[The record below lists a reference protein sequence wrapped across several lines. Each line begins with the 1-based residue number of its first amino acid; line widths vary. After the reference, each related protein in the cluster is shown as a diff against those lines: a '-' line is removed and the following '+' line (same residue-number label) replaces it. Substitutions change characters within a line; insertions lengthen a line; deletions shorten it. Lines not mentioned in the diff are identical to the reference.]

1 MKKSKLSKKR
11 KGRGK
16 DPVQTKNVNVD
27 LRDDETIISEM
38 LRSQEINAN
47 VTTCADQRRNSGDSN
62 DENTFSTST
71 SSKDANENST
81 GLQRVQEEN
90 QYLKL
95 LLAMSYKVDQ
105 LYEIWNGHFPNAFSN
120 PNTLKTYLDLHSK
133 QKQSDLI
140 VKTFQHVETI
150 KEFITQHK
158 SQMMNMNSTGMIIP
172 TTNSVNQPIPNLAIS
187 SGNITSIS
195 EEPQQI
201 RRTNQHLSVSN
212 LSIRSSAD
220 KQERRDFEKM
230 FSQEGPIQL
239 NVMCHCK
246 GMCRKGCN
254 CRSVGVSCS
263 VRCGCS
269 REKCQSRHLEKNNIV
284 SDIPEEE
291 EEFVDEISD
300 KENANIRDTEVLN
313 IVPIMKSKRIVA
325 PKATVREL
333 ADMEMS
339 FASQNIL
346 NKKTKDKSKPH
357 AKVRM
362 PAQSP
367 DVTLD
372 CSVLA
377 PRQPN
382 RVFSTPVYQK
392 FKTNHINGAPN

>member
-1 MKKSKLSKKR
+1 M
-11 KGRGK
+11 
-16 DPVQTKNVNVD
+16 
-27 LRDDETIISEM
+27 
-38 LRSQEINAN
+38 
-47 VTTCADQRRNSGDSN
+47 TTLG
-62 DENTFSTST
+62 E
-71 SSKDANENST
+71 K

-158 SQMMNMNSTGMIIP
+158 SQMMNMNSAGMIIP

-230 FSQEGPIQL
+230 FSQE
-239 NVMCHCK
+239 
-246 GMCRKGCN
+246 
-254 CRSVGVSCS
+254 VSRLTAS
-263 VRCGCS
+263 LKIRFNS
-269 REKCQSRHLEKNNIV
+269 HHSLFRDQSNL
-284 SDIPEEE
+284 
-291 EEFVDEISD
+291 
-300 KENANIRDTEVLN
+300 
-313 IVPIMKSKRIVA
+313 M
-325 PKATVREL
+325 
-333 ADMEMS
+333 
-339 FASQNIL
+339 
-346 NKKTKDKSKPH
+346 
-357 AKVRM
+357 
-362 PAQSP
+362 
-367 DVTLD
+367 
-372 CSVLA
+372 
-377 PRQPN
+377 
-382 RVFSTPVYQK
+382 
-392 FKTNHINGAPN
+392 